1 MPQRGWTKSAGSLL
15 LDFHHVNSSSST
27 IGERGDRRLMDLGLE
42 GKVALVTGG
51 TRGIGR
57 AVVERLLEEGC
68 AVAFCARSSDAVE
81 ALLEERG
88 GTGPAL
94 YGRPC
99 DVTAPAELETFIAGA
114 AAALGRLDLVVANV
128 GGIVGGPLL
137 ESTNEDWSATLELNL
152 LHCIRATRAAAP
164 LLQAVGGGSVVFVS
178 SISGSKPAPLAQY
191 GAAKAGTI
199 LAASSLARELAP
211 LGIRVNAVSP
221 GSLLFPGGGWEGYR
235 EAKPERFARFE
246 QEELPGKRLGTPEEV
261 ADTICFLLSPR
272 AGWINGAN
280 IAVDGAQGNPSAEGY

>member
-1 MPQRGWTKSAGSLL
+1 
-15 LDFHHVNSSSST
+15 
-27 IGERGDRRLMDLGLE
+27 MDLQLA

-57 AVVERLLEEGC
+57 AVVERLVDEDC

-81 ALLEERG
+81 AMLQEHAG
-88 GTGPAL
+88 AGPRL
-94 YGRPC
+94 FGEPC
-99 DVTAPAELETFIAGA
+99 DVTSRGELETFVATA
-114 AAALGRLDLVVANV
+114 AAELGRLDLLVANV

-137 ESTNEDWSATLELNL
+137 ESSDADWSATLELNL

-164 LLQAVGGGSVVFVS
+164 LMQAAGGGSIVFVS
-178 SISGSKPAPLAQY
+178 SISGWKPAPLAQY

-211 LGIRVNAVSP
+211 LGVRVNAVSP

-235 EAKPERFARFE
+235 EANPERFSRFE
-246 QEELPGKRLGTPEEV
+246 QEELPGKRLGTPAEV
-261 ADTICFLLSPR
+261 ADAICFLLSPR

>member
-1 MPQRGWTKSAGSLL
+1 
-15 LDFHHVNSSSST
+15 
-27 IGERGDRRLMDLGLE
+27 MDLQLA

-57 AVVERLLEEGC
+57 AVVERLVDEGC

-81 ALLEERG
+81 AVLHEHAG
-88 GTGPAL
+88 ADPAL
-94 YGRPC
+94 LGQVC
-99 DVTAPAELETFIAGA
+99 DVTAPGELETFVGTA
-114 AAALGRLDLVVANV
+114 AAALGRLDLLVANV

-137 ESTNEDWSATLELNL
+137 ESSDADWSATLELNL

-164 LLQAVGGGSVVFVS
+164 LMQAAGGGSIVFVS
-178 SISGSKPAPLAQY
+178 SISGWKPAPLAQY

-211 LGIRVNAVSP
+211 LGVRVNAVSP

-235 EAKPERFARFE
+235 EANPERFNRFE
-246 QEELPGKRLGTPEEV
+246 QEELPGKRLGTPAEV
-261 ADTICFLLSPR
+261 ADAICFLLSPR

>member
-1 MPQRGWTKSAGSLL
+1 
-15 LDFHHVNSSSST
+15 
-27 IGERGDRRLMDLGLE
+27 MDLQLA

-57 AVVERLLEEGC
+57 AVVERLIDEGC

-81 ALLEERG
+81 AMLQDHAG
-88 GTGPAL
+88 ASSAL
-94 YGRPC
+94 FGRPC
-99 DVTAPAELETFIAGA
+99 DVTAPGSLETFVRDA
-114 AAALGRLDLVVANV
+114 AAALGRLDLLVANV

-137 ESTNEDWSATLELNL
+137 QSSDADWTATFELNL
-152 LHCIRATRAAAP
+152 LHCIRGTRAAAP
-164 LLQAVGGGSVVFVS
+164 LMETVGGGSIVFVS
-178 SISGSKPAPLAQY
+178 SISGWKPAPLAQY

-211 LGIRVNAVSP
+211 LGVRVNAVSP
-221 GSLLFPGGGWEGYR
+221 GSLLFPGGGWEEYR
-235 EAKPERFARFE
+235 EAKPERFGRFE

-261 ADTICFLLSPR
+261 ADVICFLLSPR
-272 AGWINGAN
+272 AAWINGAN

>member
-1 MPQRGWTKSAGSLL
+1 
-15 LDFHHVNSSSST
+15 
-27 IGERGDRRLMDLGLE
+27 MDLGLA

-57 AVVERLLEEGC
+57 AVVERLVDEGSS
-68 AVAFCARSSDAVE
+68 VAFCARSAQAVE
-81 ALLEERG
+81 QTLGEHSGAGSALF
-88 GTGPAL
+88 
-94 YGRPC
+94 GRPC
-99 DVTAPAELETFIAGA
+99 DVTAPDELETFVRDTA
-114 AAALGRLDLVVANV
+114 AELGRLDLLVANV

-137 ESTNEDWSATLELNL
+137 ESSDADWSATFELNL

-164 LLQAVGGGSVVFVS
+164 LMQASGGGSIVFVS
-178 SISGSKPAPLAQY
+178 SISGWKPAPLAQY

-211 LGIRVNAVSP
+211 LGVRVNAVSP

-235 EAKPERFARFE
+235 ERKPEQFGRFE
-246 QEELPGKRLGTPEEV
+246 QEELPAKRLGTPEEV
-261 ADTICFLLSPR
+261 ADAICFVLSPR

-280 IAVDGAQGNPSAEGY
+280 IAVDGAQGNPGAEGY

>member
-1 MPQRGWTKSAGSLL
+1 
-15 LDFHHVNSSSST
+15 
-27 IGERGDRRLMDLGLE
+27 MDLGLA

-57 AVVERLLEEGC
+57 AVVERLVDEGST
-68 AVAFCARSSDAVE
+68 VAFCARSAEAVDQTLAE
-81 ALLEERG
+81 HAGSGSTLF
-88 GTGPAL
+88 
-94 YGRPC
+94 GRPC
-99 DVTAPAELETFIAGA
+99 DVTAPDELETFVRDA
-114 AAALGRLDLVVANV
+114 AAELGRLDLLVANV

-137 ESTNEDWSATLELNL
+137 ESSDADWSATFELNL

-164 LLQAVGGGSVVFVS
+164 LMEATGGGSIVFVS
-178 SISGSKPAPLAQY
+178 SISGWKPAPLAQY

-211 LGIRVNAVSP
+211 LGVRVNAVSP

-235 EAKPERFARFE
+235 ASKPERFSRFE
-246 QEELPGKRLGTPEEV
+246 LEELPAKRLGTPAEV
-261 ADTICFLLSPR
+261 ADAICFVLSPR

-280 IAVDGAQGNPSAEGY
+280 IAVDGAQGNPGAEGY

>member
-1 MPQRGWTKSAGSLL
+1 
-15 LDFHHVNSSSST
+15 
-27 IGERGDRRLMDLGLE
+27 MDLQLA

-57 AVVERLLEEGC
+57 AVVERLIDEGC

-81 ALLEERG
+81 AMLQDHAG
-88 GTGPAL
+88 ASSAL
-94 YGRPC
+94 FGRPC
-99 DVTAPAELETFIAGA
+99 DVTAPGSLETFVRDA
-114 AAALGRLDLVVANV
+114 AAALDRLDLLVANV

-137 ESTNEDWSATLELNL
+137 QSNDADWTATFELNL
-152 LHCIRATRAAAP
+152 LHCIRGTRAAAP
-164 LLQAVGGGSVVFVS
+164 LMEAVGGGSIVFVS
-178 SISGSKPAPLAQY
+178 SISGWKPAPLAQY

-211 LGIRVNAVSP
+211 LGVRVNAVSP
-221 GSLLFPGGGWEGYR
+221 GSLLFPGGGWEEYR
-235 EAKPERFARFE
+235 AAEPERFGRFE

-261 ADTICFLLSPR
+261 ADVICFLLSPR
-272 AGWINGAN
+272 AAWINGAN

>member
-1 MPQRGWTKSAGSLL
+1 
-15 LDFHHVNSSSST
+15 
-27 IGERGDRRLMDLGLE
+27 MDLELA

-57 AVVERLLEEGC
+57 AVVERLVDEGC

-81 ALLEERG
+81 AVLQEHAG
-88 GTGPAL
+88 AGPAL
-94 YGRPC
+94 FGQVC
-99 DVTAPAELETFIAGA
+99 DVTAPGELETFVGAA

-137 ESTNEDWSATLELNL
+137 ESSDADWSATFELNL

-164 LLQAVGGGSVVFVS
+164 LLQAAGGGSIVFVS
-178 SISGSKPAPLAQY
+178 SISGWKPAPLAQY

-211 LGIRVNAVSP
+211 LGVRVNAVSP
-221 GSLLFPGGGWEGYR
+221 GSLLFPGGGWERYR
-235 EAKPERFARFE
+235 EANAERFDRFE
-246 QEELPGKRLGTPEEV
+246 QEELPARRLGTPAEV
-261 ADTICFLLSPR
+261 ADAICFLLSPR